1 MYQSQARSCQYEC
14 IYKFGENQSI
24 CSRDIEQK
32 QNFAK
37 NQGYNYG
44 INVRKTMCNNSNL
57 DLINMNAYL
66 KFGEN
71 QSICS
76 PDIERKRNFGVNQGP

>member
-1 MYQSQARSCQYEC
+1 MIMSGNEIFGIIQRPYPWCKCEKNGMYQSQARSCQYEC

-44 INVRKTMCNNSNL
+44 INV
-57 DLINMNAYL
+57 
-66 KFGEN
+66 
-71 QSICS
+71 
-76 PDIERKRNFGVNQGP
+76 